1 MKKIIMA
8 LVCLMAITMSANA
21 QNNID
26 IDHVGIDYKF
36 FHYDKF
42 NDSMGL
48 KLNAETTILV
58 EHVRRD
64 IFELNMYRE
73 EKGVFGTINLAHLYF
88 GNLNGMI
95 TRFNTILDKS
105 KKWHKICVENNSP
118 SLNKK
123 INVDGDMFCYN
134 NETHTYLVKLP
145 KKNSGED
152 EKAFNEQD
160 LIRILEYIKNFDIS
174 KYLEEEKN
182 KEEEEQHRKNVLNL
196 LN

>member
-1 MKKIIMA
+1 MKKLMMA
-8 LVCLMAITMSANA
+8 LVCLMTMVMSVNA

-48 KLNAETTILV
+48 KLNAKTTILV

-73 EKGVFGTINLAHLYF
+73 KIGIILDPTKLYS
-88 GNLNGMI
+88 GNLNRMI
-95 TRFNTILDKS
+95 TYFNDILDKS
-105 KKWHKICVENNSP
+105 KKWYKICVENNSP
-118 SLNKK
+118 SLSKE
-123 INVDGDMFCYN
+123 INVDGYMFCYN
-134 NETHTYLVKLP
+134 NETHTYLVNFLKYAP
-145 KKNSGED
+145 NE
-152 EKAFNEQD
+152 FNEQD
-160 LIRILEYIKNFDIS
+160 LIRILEYIKNFDAS